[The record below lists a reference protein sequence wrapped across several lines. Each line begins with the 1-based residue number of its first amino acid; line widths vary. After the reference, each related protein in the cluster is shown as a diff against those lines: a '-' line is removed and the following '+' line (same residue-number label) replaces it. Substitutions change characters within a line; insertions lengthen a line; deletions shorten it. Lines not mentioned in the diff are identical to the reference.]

1 MKLLFSTILLLVSF
15 NLMANES
22 DKEWEALD
30 LEETHLKEMEEE
42 HRRQYEDREGDLQ
55 IQAEEEEIIPLE
67 SEDSR
72 EFSNKNNQQ
81 SEDY

>member
-55 IQAEEEEIIPLE
+55 IQAEEEIIPLE